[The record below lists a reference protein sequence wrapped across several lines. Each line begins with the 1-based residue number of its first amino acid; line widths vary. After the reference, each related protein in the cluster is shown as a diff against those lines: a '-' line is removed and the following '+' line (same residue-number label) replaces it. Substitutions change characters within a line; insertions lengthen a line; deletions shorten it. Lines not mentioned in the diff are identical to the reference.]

1 LTIAFSENNLTYIL
15 WYFQIKFCN
24 DLGITAGK
32 GSTLYLFVGIF
43 GTLGR
48 LGGGFLCDLKYV
60 NTIRLFQAGT
70 FIMGASTMLLS
81 LAQTYAALA
90 LYAIVFSM
98 ADGILMST
106 FIVECMEVV
115 DEESKR
121 ASLIGL
127 IIVCGAGFLLGA
139 PPLFGECNAI

>member
-1 LTIAFSENNLTYIL
+1 
-15 WYFQIKFCN
+15 
-24 DLGITAGK
+24 
-32 GSTLYLFVGIF
+32 
-43 GTLGR
+43 
-48 LGGGFLCDLKYV
+48 
-60 NTIRLFQAGT
+60 
-70 FIMGASTMLLS
+70 MLLS

-98 ADGILMST
+98 ADGILLST

-127 IIVCGAGFLLGA
+127 ITVCGAGFVLGA
-139 PPLFGECNAI
+139 PPLFGECDAIQHIHCTSHLDQSGVHGPRPTAGQAERWLWLRDCIVTDHLSYRRIFLGKNSFMFIV

>member
-1 LTIAFSENNLTYIL
+1 
-15 WYFQIKFCN
+15 
-24 DLGITAGK
+24 
-32 GSTLYLFVGIF
+32 
-43 GTLGR
+43 
-48 LGGGFLCDLKYV
+48 
-60 NTIRLFQAGT
+60 
-70 FIMGASTMLLS
+70 MGASTMLLS

-98 ADGILMST
+98 ADGILLST

-139 PPLFGECNAI
+139 PPLFGECDAI